1 MIEMVVNI
9 PFDEVIMMEMFYK
22 DNYTEKQVLGVKV
35 NAGGDNVLGGDE
47 LMSQAENN
55 SFTYLLSKQKSKIK
69 SLF

>member
-1 MIEMVVNI
+1 
-9 PFDEVIMMEMFYK
+9 MMEMFYK

-55 SFTYLLSKQKSKIK
+55 SFTYLLSNQKSRIK

>member
-1 MIEMVVNI
+1 MVVNI

>member
-1 MIEMVVNI
+1 MVVNI

-55 SFTYLLSKQKSKIK
+55 SFTYLLSNQKSRIK